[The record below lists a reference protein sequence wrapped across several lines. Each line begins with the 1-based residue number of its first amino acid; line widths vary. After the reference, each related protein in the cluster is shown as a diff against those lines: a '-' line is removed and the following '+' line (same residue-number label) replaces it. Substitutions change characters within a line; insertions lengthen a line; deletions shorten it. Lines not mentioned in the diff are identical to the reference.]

1 MLTKFFISVLSQSE
15 LRNKWC
21 SMSSRMWSSRK
32 IRMCVY
38 VWACVFTESSS
49 STFFL
54 NIPEIILTK
63 PHCFSCPTFSYRSVS
78 REQTVEPLPW
88 SWVSQSIPLT
98 ENTHTHTPVSL
109 LCVFFGCGCVCLC
122 SLSLVFE
129 EDVENISLVLETL
142 SFLQKLHQ
150 SHVIHGSTGICGNA
164 APSCPCHIRSLEDKP
179 ERLLLKKI
187 LPSASVFYCQNIL
200 WLVLEIL

>member
-1 MLTKFFISVLSQSE
+1 MMQHEQQNVEQQEDKNVCICVSMCFYRVQLFHLFPQHSWDHPDQTPLLQLPHLFIQISEQRANGGAFTMELSVPVHPSD
-15 LRNKWC
+15 
-21 SMSSRMWSSRK
+21 
-32 IRMCVY
+32 
-38 VWACVFTESSS
+38 
-49 STFFL
+49 
-54 NIPEIILTK
+54 
-63 PHCFSCPTFSYRSVS
+63 
-78 REQTVEPLPW
+78 REH
-88 SWVSQSIPLT
+88 
-98 ENTHTHTPVSL
+98 THTHTPVSL